1 MTIFLT
7 VCWLSGIR
15 FLIMF
20 NCDEIDLICSVTS
33 HFYIS
38 SWYNYCYC
46 WCLIILPM
54 ALMVLKGYSEIEFHK
69 NNNIWLWKK
78 SLFFRVK
85 QKVEYMMAKFLRW
98 RLGTF
103 FPDFISLSSI
113 DVNSLSLLCLSE
125 STKPQKNVHHAKWN
139 AQLLHTTILCVS
151 VKSTFL

>member
-113 DVNSLSLLCLSE
+113 DVNFIVMPVREHRTSE
-125 STKPQKNVHHAKWN
+125 ECASCKMECTALAYDHPV
-139 AQLLHTTILCVS
+139 C
-151 VKSTFL
+151 